1 MAFNI
6 ANLNPITA
14 QIDMVSKG
22 VGNFMNAAKAD
33 PRVAILMAFLQGEE
47 AKKAAQ
53 KAQIK
58 KSAFQ
63 EKDSGLEYQQ
73 EALNQLRDI
82 AKTGQTAASNLQR
95 QNFLNQEN
103 TRLAGNR
110 DAILRGEQM
119 RSGGNTTGNRLTAQL
134 MDAQGSAGRGN
145 QNALESANLVQQNQ
159 MQALGGLGGFTGQLQ
174 NRASAID
181 AIRQFN
187 ANNIMQG
194 GLAAAGSYGQVAQN
208 NQYNAGLQQ
217 QQNQALLGLL
227 GDAGRGTGAA
237 IGSDR
242 RIKTDI
248 KDAKGDVQEFLDRLN
263 EKRYKYKGQDET
275 KTGIIAQ
282 DLEKSDVGK
291 DLVFD
296 TPEGKM
302 VDLNETTPVLL
313 AAVANLNKRLKGLEY
328 A

>member
-1 MAFNI
+1 MANFWTDVNP
-6 ANLNPITA
+6 ATAALNA
-14 QIDMVSKG
+14 VAKG
-22 VGNFMNAAKAD
+22 VSGGFNAAKAD

-73 EALNQLRDI
+73 EALNQLREM

-110 DAILRGEQM
+110 EAILRGEQM
-119 RSGGNTTGNRLTAQL
+119 RSGGNNTGNRLTAQL

-194 GLAAAGSYGQVAQN
+194 GLAAANAMGQIGQN

-217 QQNQALLGLL
+217 QQQMANQQMLSQLLG
-227 GDAGRGTGAA
+227 GAA
-237 IGSDR
+237 QG
-242 RIKTDI
+242 
-248 KDAKGDVQEFLDRLN
+248 
-263 EKRYKYKGQDET
+263 
-275 KTGIIAQ
+275 
-282 DLEKSDVGK
+282 VGYGMMRK
-291 DLVFD
+291 
-296 TPEGKM
+296 
-302 VDLNETTPVLL
+302 
-313 AAVANLNKRLKGLEY
+313 
-328 A
+328 